1 LPERQV
7 RKPMENN
14 RRLSSRKTGL
24 WFLLAGLALVSIL
37 LWVGVQYRNN
47 LYLADVLNIRAKKAE
62 VLSRMRADLLRSVEA
77 EKNAVM
83 ADTDKASLAFADVSR
98 QAAQSM
104 DKDRQELALLMEKD
118 YSDRETGLLRE
129 FDRCATELHEVDH
142 VILDLAVKNTNIKAV
157 KLSFGPGA
165 QVLKHFEEALAE
177 LNQPRGSSRPEDQ
190 IALKACEALVAALKM
205 HDLHAPHIASPSDDE
220 MDRIEEEMAQYAEI
234 IKLTLNQ
241 LKGLVP
247 EERRASLRNAEA
259 DYEELVRVS
268 HEVFTL
274 SRQNTNIKSF
284 ELSLGR
290 KRKLTAQCDEI
301 LVSMQEAIRSKEF
314 KATR

>member
-1 LPERQV
+1 
-7 RKPMENN
+7 MENN

-24 WFLLAGLALVSIL
+24 WFLLAGLVLVSVL

-62 VLSRMRADLLRSVEA
+62 VLSRMRGELLRSVEA

-83 ADTDKASLAFADVSR
+83 ADTDEASLAFADESR

-104 DKDRQELALLMEKD
+104 DRGRQELGLLMEKD
-118 YSDRETGLLRE
+118 HSDRERELLRE
-129 FDRCATELHEVDH
+129 FDRCAAELQEVDY
-142 VILDLAVKNTNIKAV
+142 VILDLAVKNTNIKAM
-157 KLSFGPGA
+157 KLSFGKGSE
-165 QVLKHFEEALAE
+165 VVRRFEEALAD
-177 LNQPRGSSRPEDQ
+177 LDQAKGTSRAEDQ
-190 IALKACEALVAALKM
+190 IARKACNALVAALKM
-205 HDLHAPHIASPSDDE
+205 HDLHAPHIASPSDAE

-259 DYEELVRVS
+259 DYEELGRLT
-268 HEVFTL
+268 HEVITL

-290 KRKLTAQCDEI
+290 KRKITAQCDEI
-301 LVSMQEAIRSKEF
+301 LISLQETLRSKEF